1 MKTGFFASMAA
12 MASVAGMVS
21 LAPVSA
27 AGQTPPAAARTWN
40 PPRTPDG
47 QPDIQGYWIPQGPTT
62 AMTFPTYTLEGGDP
76 FDEEQTVIAGA
87 NAAGANAQ
95 QWSRALKAQSVV
107 IDPPSGKIPYQPWAL
122 ARRQE
127 TLAAHTHPTKP
138 EQIDGR
144 ARCYLAG
151 VPGTTYGGDSQIV
164 QTPGYVVLLQEFGHA
179 PRIIP
184 LDGRPHLGDN
194 IRLWQ
199 GDSRGHWNGNTL
211 IVETT
216 NTNAKLFD
224 HVGDFHSDAV
234 RVVER
239 FTFDRPDTIRYAAT
253 IEDPTVYT
261 RPWTLGLTLRRN
273 TEPGFELLEEA
284 CIEGERDSKRMLH
297 TAPAAKPVTR

>member
-21 LAPVSA
+21 LAPVSV
-27 AGQTPPAAARTWN
+27 AGQPPKAAAQTWT

-47 QPDIQGYWIPQGPTT
+47 QPDIQGYWSPLGPTA
-62 AMTFPTYTLEGGDP
+62 AMTFPTYTLEGGQP
-76 FDEEQTVIAGA
+76 FDEEQTRIAGA

-95 QWSRALKAQSVV
+95 QWSRALKAGSVV

-127 TLAAHTHPTKP
+127 TLAAHTHPTKL

-144 ARCYLAG
+144 ARCRLAG

-199 GDSRGHWNGNTL
+199 GDSRGHWSGNTL

-234 RVVER
+234 KVIEH
-239 FTFDRPDTIRYAAT
+239 FTFDRPDTIRYEAT
-253 IEDPTVYT
+253 IEDPTVFT

-297 TAPAAKPVTR
+297 SGPAAKPER